1 MNPLQELFVA
11 LGIFSIGFCVSWVI
25 TARRRER
32 EKGLPN
38 GVQLIIGAV
47 TNFFDALGIG
57 SFAPTTSAFKL
68 TKTVAD
74 EEIPGTLNIGH
85 AIPTFL
91 SAFIYM
97 QAVDVDPV
105 TLVALIG
112 ASVVGAW
119 FGAGIVSSWP
129 RRNVQLGMGLALLVA
144 ACLFTMKQLKMFPAG
159 GTAIALSGSTLAIG
173 FIGNVAL
180 GALMTLGIGLYAP
193 CMIMVALLGMDPKA
207 AFPIMMGSCA
217 FLQAVGSVPF
227 MTSDRYNL
235 RAALG
240 LTIGGVPG
248 VLVATYIVKEL
259 SVDQVRVGVIFIVLY
274 TAVSM
279 LMSAMRERGQGGAAS
294 EALVPDDSLVV

>member
-1 MNPLQELFVA
+1 VDSKLTLLIA
-11 LGIFSIGFCVSWVI
+11 LGIFSLGFCVAWVV
-25 TARRRER
+25 TALRRSRD
-32 EKGLPN
+32 KGLPTPL
-38 GVQLIIGAV
+38 QLAIGAV
-47 TNFFDALGIG
+47 TNFFDTLGIG

-68 TKTVAD
+68 TRSVAD

-97 QAVDVDPV
+97 ESVQVDPT
-105 TLVALIG
+105 TLVALIA
-112 ASVVGAW
+112 ASVLGAW
-119 FGAGIVSSWP
+119 LGAGLVASWP
-129 RRNVQLGMGLALLVA
+129 RQKVQLGMGVALLVA
-144 ACLFTMKQLKMFPAG
+144 ACLFTMKQLKLFPTG
-159 GTAIALSGSTLAIG
+159 GEAIALHGAVLAAG
-173 FIGNVAL
+173 FVGNMVL

-193 CMIMVALLGMDPKA
+193 CMIMVALLGMNPKA

-217 FLQAVGSVPF
+217 FLQSVGSVPF
-227 MTSDRYNL
+227 MTRDRYDL

-259 SVDQVRVGVIFIVLY
+259 SVDTVRIGVICIVLY

-279 LMSAMRERGQGGAAS
+279 LASARRSAVEPASDAGQAA
-294 EALVPDDSLVV
+294 